1 MYCNIVEFKQE
12 KRQPTKLEIINK
24 TKPLYLCI
32 DCEQLPTLCTPNK
45 KEAEIYAKYNY
56 CTISFYPVGTY
67 EDNFNL

>member
-1 MYCNIVEFKQE
+1 MTSIYEFTQKE
-12 KRQPTKLEIINK
+12 RNLSNMEEINK

-32 DCEQLPTLCTPNK
+32 DCENDPTLCTPNK

-67 EDNFNL
+67 TEIN